1 MDGNENNKDVQNN
14 ADQTGAQGSTTGAA
28 GTQQQN
34 TQQNNQN
41 VGQQQ
46 NNQGNEKMFSQAQVN
61 HMMANEK
68 KQGRAA
74 AFNEMG
80 INPNDPNAQSIM
92 NMFKAF
98 MSSIKT
104 DEQKTQEQ
112 AAAQQIALAES
123 QSKLQRAE
131 LKAEALQLGANPE
144 YVDDIVI
151 IAVSKMDDKTD
162 AKTVIG
168 ELKTKYS
175 VWFTPASS
183 EENNDDG
190 KGKKQQGG
198 NQQQNNGGTGQNGTG
213 TSVGNGSGK
222 KAGTDKGTT
231 GIGAR
236 LAAQRNQAAQKKSF
250 WS

>member
-1 MDGNENNKDVQNN
+1 MGEENNNKDVQNN
-14 ADQTGAQGSTTGAA
+14 ADQTGTQGGTTGAA
-28 GTQQQN
+28 GTQQNNQQVSQQQ
-34 TQQNNQN
+34 TQQ
-41 VGQQQ
+41 QQTT
-46 NNQGNEKMFSQAQVN
+46 EKMFSQAQVN

-80 INPNDPNAQSIM
+80 INPNDPNAANMI

-98 MSSIKT
+98 VSSMKT
-104 DEQKTQEQ
+104 DEQKAQEQ
-112 AAAQQIALAES
+112 TAAQQIALAES

-144 YVDDIVI
+144 FVDDIVT
-151 IAVSKMDDKTD
+151 IAVSKMSDKTD

-175 VWFTPASS
+175 VWFTPVAS
-183 EENNDDG
+183 EDNDDKG
-190 KGKKQQGG
+190 KGQKQQNN
-198 NQQQNNGGTGQNGTG
+198 NQQQNNNGGTGQNGTG
-213 TSVGNGSGK
+213 TSVGNGSK
-222 KAGTDKGTT
+222 KAGTDKGTS
-231 GIGAR
+231 GLGAR
-236 LAAQRNQAAQKKSF
+236 LAAQRNQATQKKSF

>member
-1 MDGNENNKDVQNN
+1 MGEENNNKDVQNN
-14 ADQTGAQGSTTGAA
+14 ADQSGAQGSATGAA
-28 GTQQQN
+28 GTQQNNQQVSQQQ
-34 TQQNNQN
+34 TQQ
-41 VGQQQ
+41 QQTT
-46 NNQGNEKMFSQAQVN
+46 EKMFSQAQVN

-80 INPNDPNAQSIM
+80 INPNDPNAAQMM

-98 MSSIKT
+98 VSSMKT
-104 DEQKTQEQ
+104 DEQKAQEQ
-112 AAAQQIALAES
+112 TAAQQIALAES

-144 YVDDIVI
+144 FVDDIVT

-175 VWFTPASS
+175 VWFTPDVS
-183 EENNDDG
+183 ENNDKG
-190 KGKKQQGG
+190 KGQKQQNN
-198 NQQQNNGGTGQNGTG
+198 NQQNNNGGTGQNGTG
-213 TSVGNGSGK
+213 TSVGNGSK
-222 KAGTDKGTT
+222 KAGTDKGTS
-231 GIGAR
+231 GLGAR
-236 LAAQRNQAAQKKSF
+236 LAAQRNQATQKKSF

>member
-1 MDGNENNKDVQNN
+1 MGENDNKDVQNN
-14 ADQTGAQGSTTGAA
+14 ADQSGIQGSTTGAA

-34 TQQNNQN
+34 NQQVSQQQTQQQ
-41 VGQQQ
+41 VT
-46 NNQGNEKMFSQAQVN
+46 EKMFSQAQVN

-80 INPNDPNAQSIM
+80 INPNDPNATNMI

-98 MSSIKT
+98 VSSMKT
-104 DEQKTQEQ
+104 DEQKAQEQ
-112 AAAQQIALAES
+112 TAAQQIALAES

-144 YVDDIVI
+144 FVDDIVT

-175 VWFTPASS
+175 VWFTPAS
-183 EENNDDG
+183 EDNNDDKG
-190 KGKKQQGG
+190 KGQKQQNN
-198 NQQQNNGGTGQNGTG
+198 NQQQNNNGGTGQNGTG
-213 TSVGNGSGK
+213 TSVGNGSK
-222 KAGTDKGTT
+222 KAGTDKGTS
-231 GIGAR
+231 GLGAR
-236 LAAQRNQAAQKKSF
+236 LAAQRNQATQKKSF

>member
-1 MDGNENNKDVQNN
+1 MGEENNNKDVQNN
-14 ADQTGAQGSTTGAA
+14 ADQTGTQGGTTGAA
-28 GTQQQN
+28 GI
-34 TQQNNQN
+34 QQNNQQ

-46 NNQGNEKMFSQAQVN
+46 TQQQTTEKMFSQAQVN

-80 INPNDPNAQSIM
+80 INPNDPNATNMI

-98 MSSIKT
+98 VSSMKT
-104 DEQKTQEQ
+104 DEQKAQEQ
-112 AAAQQIALAES
+112 TAAQQIALAES

-144 YVDDIVI
+144 FVDDIVT

-175 VWFTPASS
+175 VWFTPAS
-183 EENNDDG
+183 EDNNDDKG
-190 KGKKQQGG
+190 KGQKQQNN
-198 NQQQNNGGTGQNGTG
+198 NQQNNNGGTGQNGTG
-213 TSVGNGSGK
+213 TSVGNGSK
-222 KAGTDKGTT
+222 KAGTDKGTS
-231 GIGAR
+231 GLGAR
-236 LAAQRNQAAQKKSF
+236 LAAQRNQATQKKSF

>member
-1 MDGNENNKDVQNN
+1 MGEENNNKDVQNN

-28 GTQQQN
+28 GTQQNNQQVSQQQ
-34 TQQNNQN
+34 TQQQTT
-41 VGQQQ
+41 
-46 NNQGNEKMFSQAQVN
+46 EKMFNQAQVN

-80 INPNDPNAQSIM
+80 INLNDPNAANMI

-98 MSSIKT
+98 VSSMKT

-112 AAAQQIALAES
+112 SAAQQIALAES

-131 LKAEALQLGANPE
+131 FKAEALQLGANPE
-144 YVDDIVI
+144 FVDDIVT
-151 IAVSKMDDKTD
+151 IAVSKMSDKTD

-175 VWFTPASS
+175 VWFTPDAP
-183 EENNDDG
+183 ENNDDKG
-190 KGKKQQGG
+190 KGQKQQNN
-198 NQQQNNGGTGQNGTG
+198 NQQQNNNGGTGQNGTG
-213 TSVGNGSGK
+213 TSVGNGSK
-222 KAGTDKGTT
+222 KAGTDKGTS
-231 GIGAR
+231 GLGAR
-236 LAAQRNQAAQKKSF
+236 LAAQRNQATQKKSF

>member
-1 MDGNENNKDVQNN
+1 MGEENNNKDVQNN
-14 ADQTGAQGSTTGAA
+14 ADQTGTQGGTTGAA
-28 GTQQQN
+28 GTQQNNQQVSQQQ
-34 TQQNNQN
+34 TQQQTT
-41 VGQQQ
+41 
-46 NNQGNEKMFSQAQVN
+46 EKMFSQAQVN

-80 INPNDPNAQSIM
+80 INLSDPNAANMI

-98 MSSIKT
+98 VSSMKT
-104 DEQKTQEQ
+104 DEQKAQEHT
-112 AAAQQIALAES
+112 AAQQIALAES

-144 YVDDIVI
+144 FVDDIVT
-151 IAVSKMDDKTD
+151 IAVSKMSDKTD

-175 VWFTPASS
+175 VWFTPTAS
-183 EENNDDG
+183 EDNDDKS
-190 KGKKQQGG
+190 KGQK
-198 NQQQNNGGTGQNGTG
+198 QQNNNQQNNNGVTGQNGTG
-213 TSVGNGSGK
+213 TSVGNGSK
-222 KAGTDKGTT
+222 KAGTDKGTS
-231 GIGAR
+231 GLGAR
-236 LAAQRNQAAQKKSF
+236 LAAQRNQATQKKSF

>member
-1 MDGNENNKDVQNN
+1 MGEENNNKDVQNN

-28 GTQQQN
+28 GTQQNNQQVSQQQ
-34 TQQNNQN
+34 TQQQTT
-41 VGQQQ
+41 
-46 NNQGNEKMFSQAQVN
+46 EKMFSQAQVN

-80 INPNDPNAQSIM
+80 INPNDPNAANMI

-98 MSSIKT
+98 VSSMKT
-104 DEQKTQEQ
+104 DEQKAQEQ
-112 AAAQQIALAES
+112 TAAQQIALAES

-144 YVDDIVI
+144 FVDDIVT
-151 IAVSKMDDKTD
+151 IAISKMDDKTD

-175 VWFTPASS
+175 VWFTPDAS
-183 EENNDDG
+183 ENNDDKG
-190 KGKKQQGG
+190 KGQKQQNN
-198 NQQQNNGGTGQNGTG
+198 NQQNNNGGTGQNGTG
-213 TSVGNGSGK
+213 TSVGNGSK
-222 KAGTDKGTT
+222 KAGTDKGTS
-231 GIGAR
+231 GLGAR
-236 LAAQRNQAAQKKSF
+236 LAAQRNQATQKKSF